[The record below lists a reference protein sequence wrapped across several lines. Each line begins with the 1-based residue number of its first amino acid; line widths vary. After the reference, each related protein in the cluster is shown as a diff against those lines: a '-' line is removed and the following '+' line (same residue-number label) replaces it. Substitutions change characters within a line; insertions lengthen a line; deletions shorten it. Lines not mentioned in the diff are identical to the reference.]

1 MSSRNVAS
9 GLKNLDWITLSLYL
23 SLVAIGWLMIY
34 AVSYEEGRGFTEMVF
49 SLDNNVGKQTMFI
62 GISLTMLLLLLFI
75 DWNFWRTFAYL
86 IYATTIIMLVLVLVL
101 GKEINNATSWFAIA
115 GFTLQPS
122 EFAKLGACLAMS
134 AYLSTYSTQISNLK
148 SQVTAIGLFVLP
160 IFLIMMQPDAG
171 SALVFTSFLI
181 VLFREGFNANLYIFG
196 ISIATVSILGLVF
209 NPMYIL
215 LGLTLL
221 AIFVMVNYQKKNK
234 LYWLLGFLTY
244 LVLSI
249 SGMTQGLEIPV
260 LAITGIALLGMTYL
274 QYQDRRR
281 DIIKPMYFLLVVAS
295 FFAVGAN
302 YTFNKL
308 PRHQQDRLNVWLQ
321 PSKADPRGALY
332 NVIQSKNTI
341 GSGGLQG
348 KGFLEGTMTKLNY
361 VPEQS
366 TDFIFCTV
374 GEEQGFVGTVGIV
387 GLFLLFLL
395 RITVLAERQRADFS
409 RYYAYSFAGILFVH
423 FFVNIGMTMGLVPV
437 IGIPLPFISYGGSSI
452 LAFTMMTGILLSL
465 DSNRLTA

>member
-1 MSSRNVAS
+1 M
-9 GLKNLDWITLSLYL
+9 
-23 SLVAIGWLMIY
+23 
-34 AVSYEEGRGFTEMVF
+34 
-49 SLDNNVGKQTMFI
+49 
-62 GISLTMLLLLLFI
+62 
-75 DWNFWRTFAYL
+75 
-86 IYATTIIMLVLVLVL
+86 
-101 GKEINNATSWFAIA
+101 
-115 GFTLQPS
+115 
-122 EFAKLGACLAMS
+122 
-134 AYLSTYSTQISNLK
+134 
-148 SQVTAIGLFVLP
+148 
-160 IFLIMMQPDAG
+160 
-171 SALVFTSFLI
+171 
-181 VLFREGFNANLYIFG
+181 
-196 ISIATVSILGLVF
+196 
-209 NPMYIL
+209 
-215 LGLTLL
+215 L
-221 AIFVMVNYQKKNK
+221 AILVMVNFRKKKK
-234 LYWLLGFLTY
+234 LYWLIGFSAY
-244 LVLSI
+244 VVLSI
-249 SGMTQGLEIPV
+249 SAVTQELELPV
-260 LAITGIALLGMTYL
+260 LGITVIALIGMTYL
-274 QYQDRRR
+274 QYKGRRR
-281 DIIKPMYFLLVVAS
+281 DIIKPMYFLLFVAGSFAVAS
-295 FFAVGAN
+295 N

-332 NVIQSKNTI
+332 NVEQSKNTI

>member
-1 MSSRNVAS
+1 MSNRNVAS

-34 AVSYEEGRGFTEMVF
+34 AVSYEEGQGFTEIVF
-49 SLDNNVGKQTMFI
+49 SLDNIVGKQTMFI
-62 GISLTMLLLLLFI
+62 GVSLTMLLLLLFI

-86 IYATTIIMLVLVLVL
+86 IYAVTIIMLFLVLII

-122 EFAKLGACLAMS
+122 EFAKLGTCLAMS

-148 SQVTAIGLFVLP
+148 SQVTAIGLFLLP
-160 IFLIMMQPDAG
+160 IILILMQPDAG

-181 VLFREGFNANLYIFG
+181 VLFREGFNANVYILG
-196 ISIATVSILGLVF
+196 ISVTVVSVLGLVF
-209 NPMYIL
+209 NPVYIL
-215 LGLTLL
+215 FGLALL
-221 AIFVMVNYQKKNK
+221 AILAMVNFQKRKK

-244 LVLSI
+244 VVLGI
-249 SGMTQGLEIPV
+249 SAMTQGLEIPV
-260 LAITGIALLGMTYL
+260 LAITGVVLVGMTYL
-274 QYQDRRR
+274 QYQGRRR
-281 DIIKPMYFLLVVAS
+281 DIIKPMYFLLVVAG
-295 FFAVGAN
+295 FFAVASN

-395 RITVLAERQRADFS
+395 RITVIAERQRADFS

>member
-9 GLKNLDWITLSLYL
+9 GLKNLDWITLSLYF

-34 AVSYEEGRGFTEMVF
+34 AVSYEEGRNFTEMVF
-49 SLDNNVGKQTMFI
+49 SLDNNVGKQTMWI
-62 GISLTMLLLLLFI
+62 GVSFTLLLLLLFI

-86 IYATTIIMLVLVLVL
+86 IYALTMIMLALVLVF
-101 GKEINNATSWFAIA
+101 GKEINNATSWFSIA

-122 EFAKLGACLAMS
+122 EFAKVGACLAMS
-134 AYLSTYSTQISNLK
+134 AYLSTYSTRISDLK
-148 SQVTAIGLFVLP
+148 SQVTAIGLFLLP
-160 IFLIMMQPDAG
+160 IILIMMQPDAG

-181 VLFREGFNANLYIFG
+181 VLFREGFSANLYILG
-196 ISIATVSILGLVF
+196 ISVTAVSIMGLVF
-209 NPMYIL
+209 NPIYIL

-221 AIFVMVNYQKKNK
+221 AIFAMVSFQKRKK
-234 LYWLLGFLTY
+234 LYWLLGFLAY
-244 LVLSI
+244 VVLSI
-249 SGMTQGLEIPV
+249 SGMIQGFEIPV
-260 LAITGIALLGMTYL
+260 MVITGIALLGMTYL
-274 QYQDRRR
+274 QYQGRRR

-295 FFAVGAN
+295 FFAVASN

-348 KGFLEGTMTKLNY
+348 KGFLQGTMTKLNY

-387 GLFLLFLL
+387 GLFLLLLL

-452 LAFTMMTGILLSL
+452 LAFTMMIGILLSL

>member
-1 MSSRNVAS
+1 
-9 GLKNLDWITLSLYL
+9 
-23 SLVAIGWLMIY
+23 MI
-34 AVSYEEGRGFTEMVF
+34 F
-49 SLDNNVGKQTMFI
+49 SLDNIVGKQTLFI
-62 GISLTMLLLLLFI
+62 GISLIILLLLLFI

-86 IYATTIIMLVLVLVL
+86 IYATTIIMLILVLVI

-122 EFAKLGACLAMS
+122 EFAKLGACVAMS
-134 AYLSTYSTQISNLK
+134 AYLSTYSTQLSKFK

-160 IFLIMMQPDAG
+160 IILILLQPDAG

-181 VLFREGFNANLYIFG
+181 VLFREGFNANLYILG
-196 ISIATVSILGLVF
+196 ITLATVSVLGLVF
-209 NPMYIL
+209 NPVYIL
-215 LGLTLL
+215 IGIVLL
-221 AIFVMVNYQKKNK
+221 AILVMVNFQKKNK
-234 LYWLLGFLTY
+234 LYWILGFSAY
-244 LVLSI
+244 VILSI
-249 SGMTQGLEIPV
+249 SAITQGLELPV
-260 LAITGIALLGMTYL
+260 LGITSVVLVAMTYL
-274 QYQDRRR
+274 QYKGRRR
-281 DIIKPMYFLLVVAS
+281 DIIKPMYFLLVVAGS
-295 FFAVGAN
+295 FAVASN

-395 RITVLAERQRADFS
+395 RITVIAERQRADFS

>member
-1 MSSRNVAS
+1 MSTRNVAS

-34 AVSYEEGRGFTEMVF
+34 AVSYEEGRGFTEMIF
-49 SLDNNVGKQTMFI
+49 SLDNIVGKQTMFI
-62 GISLTMLLLLLFI
+62 GVSLTILLLLLFI

-86 IYATTIIMLVLVLVL
+86 IYAGTILMLILVLVI

-134 AYLSTYSTQISNLK
+134 AYLSTYSTQISKFK

-160 IFLIMMQPDAG
+160 IVLILLQPDAG
-171 SALVFTSFLI
+171 SALVFSSFLI
-181 VLFREGFNANLYIFG
+181 VLFREGFSANLYILG
-196 ISIATVSILGLVF
+196 ITLVTVSILGLVC
-209 NPMYIL
+209 NPIYIL
-215 LGLTLL
+215 IGLVLL
-221 AIFVMVNYQKKNK
+221 AILVMVNFRKKKK
-234 LYWLLGFLTY
+234 LYWLIGFSAY
-244 LVLSI
+244 VVLSI
-249 SGMTQGLEIPV
+249 SAVTQELELPV
-260 LAITGIALLGMTYL
+260 LGITVIALIGMTYL
-274 QYQDRRR
+274 QYKGRRR
-281 DIIKPMYFLLVVAS
+281 DIIKPMYFLLFVAGSFAVAS
-295 FFAVGAN
+295 N

-332 NVIQSKNTI
+332 NVEQSKNTI

-423 FFVNIGMTMGLVPV
+423 FFVNIGMT
-437 IGIPLPFISYGGSSI
+437 SI
-452 LAFTMMTGILLSL
+452 TSRHYAIKHIYSQTNTLQ
-465 DSNRLTA
+465 

>member
-9 GLKNLDWITLSLYL
+9 GLKNLDWITLSLFL

-34 AVSYEEGRGFTEMVF
+34 AVSYEESRGFTEMVF
-49 SLDNNVGKQTMFI
+49 SLDNNIGKQTMFI
-62 GISLTMLLLLLFI
+62 GVSLVMLLLLLFI

-86 IYATTIIMLVLVLVL
+86 IYAVNIVMLVLVLIF

-122 EFAKLGACLAMS
+122 EFAKLGAALAMS
-134 AYLSTYSTQISNLK
+134 AYLSTYSTQINNLK
-148 SQVTAIGLFVLP
+148 SQVTAIGLFIVP
-160 IFLIMMQPDAG
+160 IILIMMQPDAG

-181 VLFREGFNANLYIFG
+181 VLFREGFNANLYILG
-196 ISIATVSILGLVF
+196 ISVATVSILGLVF
-209 NPMYIL
+209 NPIYIL
-215 LGLTLL
+215 LGLALL
-221 AIFVMVNYQKKNK
+221 AIFTMVNFQKKKK
-234 LYWLLGFLTY
+234 LYWLMGFLAY
-244 LVLSI
+244 MVLSI
-249 SGMTQGLEIPV
+249 SGMIQGFEIPV
-260 LAITGIALLGMTYL
+260 MAITGIALLGMTYL

-281 DIIKPMYFLLVVAS
+281 DIIKPMYFLLVIAS
-295 FFAVGAN
+295 FFAVASN

-387 GLFLLFLL
+387 GLFLLLLL

>member
-1 MSSRNVAS
+1 M
-9 GLKNLDWITLSLYL
+9 
-23 SLVAIGWLMIY
+23 
-34 AVSYEEGRGFTEMVF
+34 
-49 SLDNNVGKQTMFI
+49 
-62 GISLTMLLLLLFI
+62 
-75 DWNFWRTFAYL
+75 
-86 IYATTIIMLVLVLVL
+86 IMLVLVLIF
-101 GKEINNATSWFAIA
+101 GKEINNATSWFSIA

-134 AYLSTYSTQISNLK
+134 AYLSTYSTRVSDLK
-148 SQVTAIGLFVLP
+148 SQVTAIGLFLLP
-160 IFLIMMQPDAG
+160 IILIMMQPDAG

-181 VLFREGFNANLYIFG
+181 VLFREGFNANLYILG
-196 ISIATVSILGLVF
+196 ISVATVSILGLVF
-209 NPMYIL
+209 NPIYIL
-215 LGLTLL
+215 LGLALL
-221 AIFVMVNYQKKNK
+221 AILTMVNFQRKNK
-234 LYWLLGFLTY
+234 LYWLMGFLAYT
-244 LVLSI
+244 VLSI
-249 SGMTQGLEIPV
+249 SGMTLGLEMPV
-260 LAITGIALLGMTYL
+260 MAITGIALLGMTYL
-274 QYQDRRR
+274 QYRGRRR
-281 DIIKPMYFLLVVAS
+281 DLIKPMYFLLVVAG
-295 FFAVGAN
+295 FFAVASN
-302 YTFNKL
+302 FTFNKL

-348 KGFLEGTMTKLNY
+348 KGFLQGTMTKLNY

-387 GLFLLFLL
+387 GLFLLLLL

>member
-9 GLKNLDWITLSLYL
+9 GLKNLDWITLSLFL

-62 GISLTMLLLLLFI
+62 GVSMIMLLLLLFI

-86 IYATTIIMLVLVLVL
+86 IYATTIIMLVLVLIL

-122 EFAKLGACLAMS
+122 EFAKLGAALAMS
-134 AYLSTYSTQISNLK
+134 AYLSTYSTQINNLK

-160 IFLIMMQPDAG
+160 IILILMQPDAG

-181 VLFREGFNANLYIFG
+181 VLFREGFNANLYILG
-196 ISIATVSILGLVF
+196 ISVATVSILGLVF
-209 NPMYIL
+209 NPIYIL
-215 LGLTLL
+215 LGLALL
-221 AIFVMVNYQKKNK
+221 AIFAMVNFQKKK
-234 LYWLLGFLTY
+234 RLYWLIGFMAY
-244 LVLSI
+244 VVLSI
-249 SGMTQGLEIPV
+249 SGMTQGFEIPV
-260 LAITGIALLGMTYL
+260 MAITGVALLGMTYL
-274 QYQDRRR
+274 QYQGRRR
-281 DIIKPMYFLLVVAS
+281 DIIKPMYFLLVIAG
-295 FFAVGAN
+295 FFAVASN

-387 GLFLLFLL
+387 GLFLLLLL

>member
-1 MSSRNVAS
+1 MNNRNVAS

-34 AVSYEEGRGFTEMVF
+34 AVSYEEGQGFTEMVF

-62 GISLTMLLLLLFI
+62 GISLVMLLLLLFI
-75 DWNFWRTFAYL
+75 DWNFWRIFAYL
-86 IYATTIIMLVLVLVL
+86 IYATTMIMLVLVLVI

-134 AYLSTYSTQISNLK
+134 AYLSTYSTQISQLK
-148 SQVTAIGLFVLP
+148 SQVTAIGLFLLP
-160 IFLIMMQPDAG
+160 IILIMMQPDAG
-171 SALVFTSFLI
+171 SALVFVSFLI
-181 VLFREGFNANLYIFG
+181 VLFREGFNANVYILG
-196 ISIATVSILGLVF
+196 ISVTVVSILGLVF
-209 NPMYIL
+209 NPIYIL
-215 LGLTLL
+215 FGLALL
-221 AIFVMVNYQKKNK
+221 AILAMVNFQKKK
-234 LYWLLGFLTY
+234 KFYWLLGFMTY
-244 LVLSI
+244 LILSI
-249 SGMTQGLEIPV
+249 SAMTQGLEIPV
-260 LAITGIALLGMTYL
+260 LAITGVVLVIMTYL
-274 QYQDRRR
+274 QYQGRRR
-281 DIIKPMYFLLVVAS
+281 DIIKPMYFLLLVAG
-295 FFAVGAN
+295 FFAVASN
-302 YTFNKL
+302 YTSNKL
-308 PRHQQDRLNVWLQ
+308 PRHQQDRLNSWLQ
-321 PSKADPRGALY
+321 PSKADPKGALY

>member
-34 AVSYEEGRGFTEMVF
+34 AVSYEEGRGFTEMIF
-49 SLDNNVGKQTMFI
+49 SLDNIVGKQTLFI
-62 GISLTMLLLLLFI
+62 GISLIMLLLLLFI

-86 IYATTIIMLVLVLVL
+86 IYATTIIMLILVLVI

-122 EFAKLGACLAMS
+122 EFAKLGACVAMS
-134 AYLSTYSTQISNLK
+134 AYLSTYSTQLSKFK

-160 IFLIMMQPDAG
+160 SILILLQPDAG

-181 VLFREGFNANLYIFG
+181 VLFREGFNANLYILG
-196 ISIATVSILGLVF
+196 ITLATVSVLGLVF
-209 NPMYIL
+209 NPIYIL
-215 LGLTLL
+215 IGIALL
-221 AIFVMVNYQKKNK
+221 AILVMVNFQKKNK
-234 LYWLLGFLTY
+234 LYWILGFSAY
-244 LVLSI
+244 VILSI
-249 SGMTQGLEIPV
+249 SAITQGLELPV
-260 LAITGIALLGMTYL
+260 LGITGVALVAMTYL
-274 QYQDRRR
+274 QYKGRRR
-281 DIIKPMYFLLVVAS
+281 DIIKPMYFLLVVAGS
-295 FFAVGAN
+295 FAVASN

>member
-34 AVSYEEGRGFTEMVF
+34 AVSYEEGRGFTEMIF
-49 SLDNNVGKQTMFI
+49 SLGNIVGKQTMFI
-62 GISLTMLLLLLFI
+62 GISLIMLLLLLFI

-86 IYATTIIMLVLVLVL
+86 IYATTIIMLILVLVI

-134 AYLSTYSTQISNLK
+134 AYLSTYSTQLSKFK

-160 IFLIMMQPDAG
+160 IILILLQPDAG

-181 VLFREGFNANLYIFG
+181 VLFREGFNSNLYILG
-196 ISIATVSILGLVF
+196 ITLATVSVLGLVF
-209 NPMYIL
+209 NPIYIL
-215 LGLTLL
+215 IGIVLL
-221 AIFVMVNYQKKNK
+221 AILVMVNFQKKNK
-234 LYWLLGFLTY
+234 LYWVIGFSAY
-244 LVLSI
+244 VILSI
-249 SGMTQGLEIPV
+249 SAITQGLELPV
-260 LAITGIALLGMTYL
+260 LGITSIALVVMTYL
-274 QYQDRRR
+274 QYKGRRR
-281 DIIKPMYFLLVVAS
+281 DIIKPMYFLLVVAG
-295 FFAVGAN
+295 FFAVASN